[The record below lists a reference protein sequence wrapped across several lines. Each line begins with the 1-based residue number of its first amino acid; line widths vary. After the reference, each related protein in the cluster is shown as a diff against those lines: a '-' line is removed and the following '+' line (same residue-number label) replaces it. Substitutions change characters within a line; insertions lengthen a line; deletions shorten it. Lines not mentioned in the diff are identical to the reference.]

1 MESIELEIFEIFGIV
16 FLGFLVGGICVC
28 ILRR

>member
-16 FLGFLVGGICVC
+16 FLGFLVGGCLVC